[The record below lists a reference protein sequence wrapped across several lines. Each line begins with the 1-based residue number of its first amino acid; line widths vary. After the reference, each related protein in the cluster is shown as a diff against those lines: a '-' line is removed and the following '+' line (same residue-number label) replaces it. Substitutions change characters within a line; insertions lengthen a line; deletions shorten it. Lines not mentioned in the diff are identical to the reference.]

1 MVYISGFSGLMV
13 LLIRFLA
20 SVIVWVILAVAIV
33 GSIGKD
39 TKIYNKIHGP
49 QQIQVNWRNEGS
61 LDSKN
66 VQ

>member
-33 GSIGKD
+33 GSVGKD
-39 TKIYNKIHGP
+39 TKIYDKIHGP
-49 QQIQVNWRNEGS
+49 QQIPV
-61 LDSKN
+61 K
-66 VQ
+66 